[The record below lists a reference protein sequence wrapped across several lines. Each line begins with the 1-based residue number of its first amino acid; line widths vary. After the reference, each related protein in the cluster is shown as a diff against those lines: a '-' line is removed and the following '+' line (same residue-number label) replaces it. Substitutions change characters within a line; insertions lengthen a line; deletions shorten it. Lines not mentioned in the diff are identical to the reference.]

1 MTEQRRSDSCSV
13 SVNKRGR
20 CNYIA
25 LREKKRP
32 SAWERGCCPCVREKV
47 ESLSRVDGA
56 CSPTGDQHDE
66 DSDVD
71 DGVRAVFSC

>member
-1 MTEQRRSDSCSV
+1 M
-13 SVNKRGR
+13 
-20 CNYIA
+20 
-25 LREKKRP
+25 
-32 SAWERGCCPCVREKV
+32 

-71 DGVRAVFSC
+71 DDGDDDGDGDGDSDGDGDGVLIPVVKRFLPQQRVLLASADPPSLPL